1 MSFKKVLSIYF
12 LNLVLN
18 PNAAWADLSLP
29 NNYLFDRQSVQL
41 LMSSDGKNKLPVIS
55 PITETRG
62 DTFKQDNS
70 DADDPA
76 IYVHPQDA
84 AKSFVIATFKK
95 GGLGVFDL
103 IGKEIQSITPK
114 DIRYNN
120 VDIVYGVE
128 YQSQIAGEK
137 AKVDLAIASDRIND
151 TIAVFLINPNYGV
164 GVVRERP
171 LQRETP
177 LRDVSV
183 ASIPKSIFGIDNQE
197 ATAYGLTAYTDAEN
211 GKGYVFVS
219 QSDGNEIAQLEL
231 QPRFGAADNLEVG
244 AKLIRTFELPIPEGV
259 KPEEAFVEGM
269 VVDKETGILY
279 LAQEKYGI
287 WQMDAD
293 PNQDLNLTIV
303 DRVTDYQSDSPLVA
317 DIEGLTIY
325 YGNEG
330 QKYLIASSQ
339 GDSTFA
345 AYDLL
350 DNNSYWGSF
359 AIDRVKQTD
368 GLDVT
373 NIPLGEAFPQGLLVV
388 QDGVNQPKPNFKFI
402 NPIEI
407 FPLNP

>member
-1 MSFKKVLSIYF
+1 MLFGDLFLSTDY
-12 LNLVLN
+12 
-18 PNAAWADLSLP
+18 LSESPIIPL
-29 NNYLFDRQSVQL
+29 SA
-41 LMSSDGKNKLPVIS
+41 SSDREDKLTVIS
-55 PITETRG
+55 PVTETSG
-62 DTFKQDNS
+62 TIFKQDNS

-76 IYVHPQDA
+76 IYVNPQDL

-103 IGKEIQSITPK
+103 AGKEIQSITPK

-137 AKVDLAIASDRIND
+137 VKVDLAIASDRIND
-151 TIAVFLINPNYGV
+151 TIAVFAIDPNYGV
-164 GVVRERP
+164 GAFP
-171 LQRETP
+171 LVEAFHETP
-177 LRDVSV
+177 LQDVSV
-183 ASIPKSIFGIDNQE
+183 TSIPKSIFGVDDEE

-211 GKGYVFVS
+211 GKAYVFVS
-219 QSDGNEIAQLEL
+219 QSDGNKIAQLEL
-231 QPRFGAADNLEVG
+231 QPRFGAADNLKVG
-244 AKLIRTFELPIPEGV
+244 AKLIRTFELPIPEGI

-287 WQMDAD
+287 WRMDAD
-293 PNQDLNLTIV
+293 PSKDINLTIV
-303 DRVTDYQSDSPLVA
+303 DLVTDYQSDSPLVA

-330 QKYLIASSQ
+330 QKYLMASSQ

-345 AYDLL
+345 VYDLL
-350 DNNSYWGSF
+350 DNNSHWGSF
-359 AIDRVKQTD
+359 AIAGVKQTD

-373 NIPLGEAFPQGLLVV
+373 NITLGEAYPQGLLVV

-402 NPIEI
+402 NPTEI
-407 FPLNP
+407 FPPNP